1 MSGAM
6 SDVSEASPAL
16 WLAARVLL
24 VCMFPFS
31 ALDKVLHWN
40 AALKQ
45 ANSSFLPGGP
55 ILLVLAMIVEVAAPI
70 GIIAGWQVSFSAWLL
85 AAFCVATAV
94 LYHPFWKGDDF
105 WAPGTSVAR
114 DHFWDFTKNLG
125 LAGGLML
132 VALSVGPTGRVA

>member
-1 MSGAM
+1 MSGTLA
-6 SDVSEASPAL
+6 ASPTL
-16 WLAARVLL
+16 WLVARVLL

-31 ALDKVLHWN
+31 ALDKLLHWN
-40 AALKQ
+40 NALKQ

-55 ILLVLAMIVEVAAPI
+55 VLLVLAMIVEVAAPV
-70 GIIAGWQVSFSAWLL
+70 GIVAGWQAPLAAWML

-105 WAPGTSVAR
+105 WAAGTSAAR
-114 DHFWDFTKNLG
+114 NHFWDFTKNLG

-132 VALSVGPTGRVA
+132 VAFGAGFGGSVA